1 MDVNLLAAFVAVA
14 TEGSFSRAADRLHLT
29 QPAISKRIAALEADL
44 GAPVFDRVG
53 RGVMLTEAGR
63 ALLPLAREIL
73 DAVAACRRAVAD
85 LSGPVSGPLA
95 IGTSH
100 HIGLRRL
107 PPFLRAFA
115 RSYPAIELAIRFMD
129 SEEACA
135 AVATGTLD
143 LGVVTLPLAP
153 APQLETEALWD
164 DPLVVM
170 AAPDHPLA
178 HLADPGPADLAR
190 QAAILPETGTY
201 THTLIAQAFAR
212 HGLTLQARLQTNYME
227 TIRMMVTVGLGWSLL
242 PITLAGP
249 DLVNLE
255 VPGLT
260 LRRRLGLV
268 CHRDRSPSRAM
279 AAFCDLLRAPPGASP
294 LSSGSPPAA

>member
-44 GAPVFDRVG
+44 GAPVFDRIG

-73 DAVAACRRAVAD
+73 DGVAACRRAVAD

-95 IGTSH
+95 LGTSH

-115 RSYPAIELAIRFMD
+115 RTYPAVELAIRFMD
-129 SEEACA
+129 SEEVCA
-135 AVATGTLD
+135 AVAAGMLD
-143 LGVVTLPLAP
+143 LGVVTLPLEP
-153 APQLETEALWD
+153 APQLETEPLWD
-164 DPLVVM
+164 DPLLVM
-170 AAPDHPLA
+170 VAPDHPLA
-178 HLADPGPADLAR
+178 DLVDASPADLAR
-190 QAAILPETGTY
+190 YPAILPETGTY

-212 HGLTLQARLQTNYME
+212 HGLTLPSGLQTNYME
-227 TIRMMVTVGLGWSLL
+227 TIRMMVAVGLGWSLL
-242 PITLAGP
+242 PATLAGP
-249 DLVNLE
+249 DLVAMP
-255 VPGLT
+255 VAGLA
-260 LRRRLGLV
+260 LRRQLGLV
-268 CHRDRSPSRAM
+268 RHRDRNPSRAM
-279 AAFCDLLRAPPGASP
+279 AAFCELLRAPPAVTPLPSP
-294 LSSGSPPAA
+294 LPPAA